1 MFTPKSWRYTV
12 ILPHTIFLIMHSD
25 LSKVFLSLLGQV
37 FLFDNDSKSVILVYM
52 NTLKNILANYGYIN
66 SAQLAEINE
75 HFPHMKVVI
84 KWGGMPRDRVPV
96 RQAVKLIKNIESK
109 NIDYCREVFF
119 ASDEMSKLREVFHIA
134 Q

>member
-1 MFTPKSWRYTV
+1 
-12 ILPHTIFLIMHSD
+12 
-25 LSKVFLSLLGQV
+25 
-37 FLFDNDSKSVILVYM
+37 M

-96 RQAVKLIKNIESK
+96 HQAVKLIKNIESK

>member
-1 MFTPKSWRYTV
+1 MFTPKSRRYTV
-12 ILPHTIFLIMHSD
+12 ILPHTILFIIIHVKPD
-25 LSKVFLSLLGQV
+25 QGKSLWSG
-37 FLFDNDSKSVILVYM
+37 FLFDNVHRSVILDIM
-52 NTLKNILANYGYIN
+52 ETIKQILTNYGYIN
-66 SAQLAEINE
+66 SAQLAEINDN
-75 HFPHMKVVI
+75 FPHMKVVI

-96 RQAVKLIKNIESK
+96 HQAVKLIKHIESK

>member
-1 MFTPKSWRYTV
+1 MFIPKSQGYTV
-12 ILPHTIFLIMHSD
+12 IPSHTIFLIMHSD